1 MIRTIIGIVVVFFGV
16 TLAWMILGGTVMER
30 SYSQDRQLRKAVEGL
45 WGSPHTQVSPSVWYE
60 TEEERREELERDGM
74 RETRI
79 RKHRERHPVTLAG
92 SEIVVHLDLEHRRK
106 GLLWYPTY
114 TVDFSGTYRFVNET
128 GSRQAFQVSFPLP
141 NAGGV
146 YDAFRCTINGERRGN
161 VPIEAGAISTSVKL
175 EPGETGTV
183 EVSYRSQGL
192 ESWMYEFGE
201 GVSRVRGFS
210 LRVQTGFDGF
220 NFPDDSLS
228 PTSREQSGHNW
239 TLDWQYDDL
248 ISGVRAG
255 VVMPEKVNP
264 GPFVGRV
271 TFFAPV
277 SLFLFFFV
285 VFMITVHQ
293 RIRLHPM
300 HYFFLGCAFF
310 SFHLLLAY
318 LVDHVAIPLSFIV
331 SSLVSLGLSISYIR
345 LVAGFRFALIQIGLA
360 QLVYLV
366 LFSAAFFLPGYTGLS
381 ITACCIL
388 TLFIVMQMTGRTD
401 WHSVGQRFNNEGK

>member
-16 TLAWMILGGTVMER
+16 TVAWMILGGTVMER
-30 SYSQDRQLRKAVEGL
+30 TYSQDRQLRKAVEGL
-45 WGSPHTQVSPSVWYE
+45 WGSPHTQISPAVWFDTQRE
-60 TEEERREELERDGM
+60 KREEVERDGF

-79 RKHRERHPVTLAG
+79 RRETERHPVTLSG
-92 SEIVVHLDLEHRRK
+92 SDIDVHLELKHRRK

-114 TVDFSGTYRFVNET
+114 TVDFNGKYRFVNE
-128 GSRQAFQVSFPLP
+128 SADPQEFHVSFPLP

-146 YDAFRCTINGERRGN
+146 YDTFRCVINGEKKN
-161 VPIEAGAISTSVKL
+161 NIPIEKGAMSALVPLK
-175 EPGETGTV
+175 PGETGIV
-183 EVSYRSQGL
+183 EVAYRSQGL
-192 ESWMYEFGE
+192 ESWMYEFGD

-210 LRVQTGFDGF
+210 LKINAGFSGF

-228 PTSREQSGHNW
+228 PTSKEHTDGSW
-239 TLDWQYDDL
+239 TLNWDYDDL

-285 VFMITVHQ
+285 VFMIAVHQ
-293 RIRLHPM
+293 GIRFHPM

-318 LVDHVAIPLSFIV
+318 LVDHVPVALSFVI
-331 SSLVSLGLSISYIR
+331 SSLVSLGLSISYVR
-345 LVAGFRFALIQIGLA
+345 LVAGFRFALVRIGLA

-366 LFSAAFFLPGYTGLS
+366 LFSAAFFLTGYTGLS
-381 ITACCIL
+381 IAICCIL

-401 WHSVGQRFNNEGK
+401 WHSVGRSFNSGR